1 MSLQAKLEK
10 KNVDSMSIGSEY
22 SDDDEV
28 GLFFITIIKYDNI
41 LLTYTSYDLIYITEI
56 LMFYL
61 INEVF
66 KYKTVTYVNNYLYDY
81 KLIKT

>member
-1 MSLQAKLEK
+1 
-10 KNVDSMSIGSEY
+10 MSIGSEY

-61 INEVF
+61 INKVF
-66 KYKTVTYVNNYLYDY
+66 RYKTVRYVNNYLYDY
-81 KLIKT
+81 KLIKS